1 VKSLTLRLAAAL
13 IAFSCHIA
21 LAQDACPPVTAEAM
35 VRQIFPVT
43 TEAGIW
49 EVRAEAGACGFDIH
63 LDQAVDAKTGPRQ
76 LLALLNRK
84 WPTPGVALRAV
95 RENTVYLKVRD
106 DELLT
111 QRMGSTGALLY
122 LATVTFSLTSLPGID
137 REHFSF
143 VEGDHAQP
151 GYYSRASFVRSL
163 FFP

>member
-1 VKSLTLRLAAAL
+1 MK
-13 IAFSCHIA
+13 
-21 LAQDACPPVTAEAM
+21 
-35 VRQIFPVT
+35 QIFPIT
-43 TEAGIW
+43 TEAGVW
-49 EVRAEAGACGFDIH
+49 EVRAEAYDFH
-63 LDQAVDAKTGPRQ
+63 LQLDQAVDAKTRPRQ

-84 WPTPGVALRAV
+84 WPAPGVALRAV

-137 REHFSF
+137 RVHFSF
-143 VEGDHAQP
+143 VEGDHARP
-151 GYYSRASFVRSL
+151 GYYSRASFVRNL